1 MSTQDAS
8 TVPPARQWWTLAPFL
23 VAVIAV
29 ALVLV
34 QQRRAERMAAVQP
47 EPVPVK

>member
-1 MSTQDAS
+1 MNAL
-8 TVPPARQWWTLAPFL
+8 ATLLFL

-29 ALVLV
+29 ALVLI

-47 EPVPVK
+47 EPEDGGPIPLPGTAAAQ